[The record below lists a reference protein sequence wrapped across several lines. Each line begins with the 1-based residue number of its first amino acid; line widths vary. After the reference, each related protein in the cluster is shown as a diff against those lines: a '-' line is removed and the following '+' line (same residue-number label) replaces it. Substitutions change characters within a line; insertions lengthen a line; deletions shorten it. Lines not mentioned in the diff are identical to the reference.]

1 VPPDEVSNPDA
12 GGRLVAGQGETMPD
26 EPGILEDI
34 TAALVHGDVLV
45 GDDVRGRV
53 AWTTPNARC
62 PARAV
67 VRPTSTEEVSAVLRI
82 CHRHR
87 QPVVTHGG
95 RTGLVGGVEC
105 EAGDIV
111 LSLER
116 MNRIEEVDA
125 PGRTMTV
132 QAGVPLQ
139 QVQDTAEQHGL
150 LFPLDMGARG
160 SCHIGGNL
168 ATNAGGNRVI
178 RYGMTRANVLGL
190 EAVLAD
196 GTVISSLNR
205 MIKNNAGYDL
215 KQVFIGSEGTL
226 GVITRVVLRLHELPR
241 SQNAALVACSSAQ
254 HVVRLLKHA
263 DTALGGTLSAF
274 EVMWN
279 EFYRLVTT
287 APAKSAPPL
296 GQDHAFYVLIESLGG
311 NQASDDA
318 RFEEALGE
326 AIEAGLI
333 DDAVIAK
340 SAVEY
345 RTLWNIRDDVE
356 QLFRF
361 QPLFGYDVSL
371 PIPGMGDYVDGMRRA
386 ITERWPDGKLW
397 VFGHMGDGNLH
408 VAVSAGK
415 PDAET
420 RAQVEAIVYQPLAEV
435 GGSVSAEHGI
445 GLEKK
450 KYLPLSRQ
458 PAEIELMRTMKRALD
473 PAGILNPGKLLDV
486 AAATS

>member
-1 VPPDEVSNPDA
+1 MTDD
-12 GGRLVAGQGETMPD
+12 QGIVE
-26 EPGILEDI
+26 EIQ
-34 TAALVHGDVLV
+34 AALAHGDVLV

-53 AWTTPNARC
+53 AWTTPQASC

-67 VRPTSTEEVSAVLRI
+67 VRPTNTEEVAAVLRI
-82 CHRHR
+82 CSRRR

-105 EAGDIV
+105 APGDIV
-111 LSLER
+111 LSMER
-116 MNRIEEVDA
+116 MNRIEDIDEQ
-125 PGRTMTV
+125 GRTMTV

-139 QVQDTAEQHGL
+139 QVQDSAEKHGL

-178 RYGMTRANVLGL
+178 RYGMTRENVLGI
-190 EAVLAD
+190 EVVLAD

-226 GVITRVVLRLHELPR
+226 GVITRAVLRLREQPR
-241 SQNAALVACSSAQ
+241 SKNAALVACPSAEQ
-254 HVVRLLKHA
+254 VVRLLKHA

-296 GQDHAFYVLIESLGG
+296 EQQHAFYVLLESLGG
-311 NQASDDA
+311 NQARDDA
-318 RFEEALGE
+318 RFEEVLGE
-326 AIEAGLI
+326 AIEEGLI
-333 DDAVIAK
+333 EDAVIAK
-340 SAVEY
+340 SEAEY
-345 RTLWNIRDDVE
+345 HALWSIRDDVE

-361 QPLFGYDVSL
+361 RPLFGYDVSL
-371 PIPGMGDYVDGMRRA
+371 PIASMGDYVDGIRRA

-408 VAVSAGK
+408 VTVSAGA

-420 RAQVEAIVYQPLAEV
+420 RAQVEAVVYEPLAKI

-450 KYLPLSRQ
+450 KYLPLSRR
-458 PAEIELMRTMKRALD
+458 PAEVELMRVMKRALD

-486 AAATS
+486 AATTH